1 MQDTGCEMQ
10 DARYGMQDVIP
21 VLYNYCASSCVI
33 PDLIRDLKVLQA
45 CEIPAPGSESGA
57 GRDDILALHNHFSE
71 RV

>member
-1 MQDTGCEMQ
+1 MKGAHNNVCSRPK
-10 DARYGMQDVIP
+10 AWVLIP
-21 VLYNYCASSCVI
+21 VLYKHCAYSCVI

-71 RV
+71 LV